1 MIFFLHHCTLFLG
14 CVGEASKI
22 TGFCPSLHPP
32 HLAIHESERSSP
44 LILGLADASSP
55 SCIAK
60 PLASSSLTSVSSQS
74 TEINKD

>member
-32 HLAIHESERSSP
+32 HLEIHGSERSSP
-44 LILGLADASSP
+44 FILGLADASSL

-60 PLASSSLTSVSSQS
+60 PLASSPLTSVSSES

>member
-32 HLAIHESERSSP
+32 HLEIHGSERSSL
-44 LILGLADASSP
+44 LILGLADASSL
-55 SCIAK
+55 SCITE
-60 PLASSSLTSVSSQS
+60 PLVSSPLTSVSSKF
-74 TEINKD
+74 TEISKD

>member
-60 PLASSSLTSVSSQS
+60 TLASSSLTSVSSQS
-74 TEINKD
+74 TEMNKD